1 MNGSAGQRRPSA
13 GRETL
18 RLVIFLAITF
28 GAAAFGAQ
36 FMPGPWYAEIAKPA
50 WTPPSW
56 VFGPV
61 WTILY
66 VMIALSAWLV
76 WRAQPRFGVPIG
88 LWCAQ
93 LALNTIWSWL
103 FFGLERPDLAAG
115 DIVVLLGTIVATAY
129 AFAGV
134 SRTAALLLLPYG
146 LWVGFATALNI
157 AIWRLNA

>member
-1 MNGSAGQRRPSA
+1 
-13 GRETL
+13 
-18 RLVIFLAITF
+18 
-28 GAAAFGAQ
+28 
-36 FMPGPWYAEIAKPA
+36 
-50 WTPPSW
+50 
-56 VFGPV
+56 
-61 WTILY
+61 
-66 VMIALSAWLV
+66 MIALSAWLV

-129 AFAGV
+129 AFAGM

>member
-129 AFAGV
+129 AFAGM